1 MAFALLDWLPLFVYF
16 ALLGVFT
23 LRRKYAGYH
32 AGDEAGFL
40 LSGRRLTLPAFVAT
54 LVATWYG
61 GILGVGE
68 FTYLAGISQWLMFAF
83 PYYVFAVLY
92 AVFIAGKIREG
103 SALTLPEAL
112 RQQYGPKTGLAGAFG
127 VFLLVNPAPYI
138 LMLGIIAQLVTGADS
153 WFWFAAAVALFS
165 TVYVSLGGFASVVR
179 TDLLQLV
186 LMYGGFVMLL
196 AFAWQAAGSPA
207 EMWTQLPES
216 HTDITGGFSAV
227 YILVWFFIAMWTFV
241 DPGFHQ
247 RSAAAAS
254 PAVARRGILISVGFW
269 AVFDMLTVLTGLYAL
284 VLLGPALES
293 PAAAYP
299 ELAALLLPAGLF
311 GLFITGLVAVIMS
324 TLDSFLFIAG
334 QTLGRDVLPGSVKG
348 AGFLGNRIARIRA
361 GTLAAALL
369 GLALAFVFPSV
380 IELWYVIGSLIIPAL
395 LLPVLGIYL
404 PFFRMRPGAA
414 LAATIAAFS
423 LSLLWLL
430 MGVATGDS
438 LFSYAWLGIEPFYPG
453 LAAAVL
459 IFAAD
464 RLQKEPSI
472 C

>member
-1 MAFALLDWLPLFVYF
+1 
-16 ALLGVFT
+16 
-23 LRRKYAGYH
+23 
-32 AGDEAGFL
+32 
-40 LSGRRLTLPAFVAT
+40 
-54 LVATWYG
+54 
-61 GILGVGE
+61 
-68 FTYLAGISQWLMFAF
+68 
-83 PYYVFAVLY
+83 
-92 AVFIAGKIREG
+92 
-103 SALTLPEAL
+103 
-112 RQQYGPKTGLAGAFG
+112 
-127 VFLLVNPAPYI
+127 
-138 LMLGIIAQLVTGADS
+138 
-153 WFWFAAAVALFS
+153 
-165 TVYVSLGGFASVVR
+165 
-179 TDLLQLV
+179 
-186 LMYGGFVMLL
+186 
-196 AFAWQAAGSPA
+196 
-207 EMWTQLPES
+207 
-216 HTDITGGFSAV
+216 
-227 YILVWFFIAMWTFV
+227 
-241 DPGFHQ
+241 
-247 RSAAAAS
+247 
-254 PAVARRGILISVGFW
+254 
-269 AVFDMLTVLTGLYAL
+269 MLTVLTGLYAL